1 MKKYSLRMLAACL
14 CILAAPRIAL
24 ALVNY
29 EKGQE
34 FILGVQLL
42 QDTADV
48 NAYYYVPQFPRI
60 ATYPDGTFQ
69 LLCTKFVGADGAAS
83 GGLFHALVEFTL
95 PSDVLTDLTK
105 ELNKKYPQA
114 RIVGPVPLMP
124 VVDKG
129 EEGLGSFQVI
139 SSVLNNASG
148 DRPFT
153 RKVITSGSAPLS
165 PGSRAAIAAVLSPE
179 GTTLLWDSLKGATSD
194 VSVGIRAYYE
204 AQVEAYNAK
213 VTLNVNAIYTHLS
226 RVNNRQDTYTR
237 RELRNITDELKTA
250 QVFKVEVFDR
260 TVGLSVKDEF
270 MPAIL
275 QQVTDK
281 LTELLFDRQNGWA
294 VDPPREAAV
303 EGGQIQGR
311 QERGWLSRIFGGAED
326 TKYFTDNQYTLKN
339 ITDIR
344 QRDFTLVLA
353 KRTTVKVPV
362 DTAGNLGGLYKALG
376 NDDRYFKIESLDD
389 PAYESRTIHFQ
400 LDGTYADSFQDQI
413 NQVSVTMRKVY
424 PDRSASTPA
433 FVIQRDD
440 VKNGQAVKDLAFKR
454 LGMAGTD
461 WLDYE
466 YQVRWNIRDRRD
478 PIPVPANADGW
489 IRSRDPAVTLVPP
502 FAKRV
507 LEIDCD
513 ATAFKDRGVTTASV
527 NFYSTL
533 GGQRVKQSRTYKPAN
548 VGAAPVALYH
558 DREDGDVLVQ
568 VFWHFAGGRQEVQ
581 LIPLPADGD
590 NYVYLTPPVPDPA
603 PPAGPGGTR

>member
-1 MKKYSLRMLAACL
+1 MKIRQALAALL
-14 CILAAPRIAL
+14 CILGTPATGM

-48 NAYYYVPQFPRI
+48 NAYYYVPQFPRL
-60 ATYPDGTFQ
+60 ATKPDGTFEV
-69 LLCTKFVGADGAAS
+69 LCTKFVGADGAAS
-83 GGLFHALVEFTL
+83 GGLFHALIEFTL
-95 PSDVLTDLTK
+95 PADVLADLTR
-105 ELNKKYPQA
+105 ELNRKLPQA

-124 VVDKG
+124 VVEKG

-139 SSVLNNASG
+139 SSVLSNRGGERS
-148 DRPFT
+148 FT
-153 RKVITSGSAPLS
+153 RTLVTSGSAPLS
-165 PGSRAAIAAVLSPE
+165 PGSKAAVAAVLSPE
-179 GTTLLWDSLKGATSD
+179 GATLLWDSLKGATSD
-194 VSVGIRAYYE
+194 VSIGIRAYYE

-213 VTLNVNAIYTHLS
+213 VTANVEAIYNHFS
-226 RVNNRQDTYTR
+226 SVRHQANGYTR
-237 RELRNITDELKTA
+237 RDIRNIADELRTQQMIN
-250 QVFKVEVFDR
+250 VEVFDR
-260 TVGLSVKDEF
+260 SVGLNVKDEF

-294 VDPPREAAV
+294 ADPPREAAI

-339 ITDIR
+339 INDVR
-344 QRDFTLVLA
+344 RRSFTLVLSR
-353 KRTTVKVPV
+353 KTTIRVPV

-376 NDDRYFKIESLDD
+376 NDDRYFRIESLDD
-389 PAYESRTIHFQ
+389 PAFESRTIHFQ

-413 NQVSVTMRKVY
+413 NYVSVTMRKVY
-424 PDRSASTPA
+424 PGRPASTPDPV
-433 FVIQRDD
+433 VIQRDD
-440 VKNGQAVKDLAFKR
+440 VKNGQAVKDLSFKR
-454 LGMAGTD
+454 LGMVGTD

-466 YQVRWNIRDRRD
+466 YQVRWGIRGQQD
-478 PIPVPANADGW
+478 PLAVPADPDGW

-513 ATAFKDRGVTTASV
+513 ATAFKERGVRAASV
-527 NFYSTL
+527 AFHSTF
-533 GGQRVKQSRTYKPAN
+533 GGQKIKRNRTYLAATAA
-548 VGAAPVALYH
+548 AAPVAVYH
-558 DREDGDVLVQ
+558 DREDGDVVVQ
-568 VFWHFAGGRQEVQ
+568 VFWNFADGRRQEQ
-581 LIPLPADGD
+581 RIPLPADAD
-590 NYVYLTPPVPDPA
+590 NYVLLTPPQPDPV
-603 PPAGPGGTR
+603 PPAGPGGER